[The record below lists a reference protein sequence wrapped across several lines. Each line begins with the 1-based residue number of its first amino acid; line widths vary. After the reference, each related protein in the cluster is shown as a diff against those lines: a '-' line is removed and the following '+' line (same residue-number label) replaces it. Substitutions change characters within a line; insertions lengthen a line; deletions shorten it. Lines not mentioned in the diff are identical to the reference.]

1 MLVLQACS
9 ENLESGSQHEA
20 LSGSSDR
27 KHGTKYQRFPDSDDQ
42 FADRIPWF
50 ILDPHP
56 SSCCRKI
63 ML

>member
-1 MLVLQACS
+1 VLVLRACAES
-9 ENLESGSQHEA
+9 LESGSQLEA
-20 LSGSSDR
+20 FSGSSGK

-50 ILDPHP
+50 ILDPHL
-56 SSCCRKI
+56 SSCYRKI